1 MSKEIWGYARVS
13 SKDQNLE
20 RQLVELRRYVPKE
33 ENIISDKQS
42 GKDFDRP
49 GYQSL
54 KERIREGDEL
64 FIKSI
69 YRLGRD
75 KDAIKDELR
84 FFKEHGVIVHILNF
98 PQTMLEVCD
107 EHQRSIMELV
117 NNLLIEVFSFIA
129 QEERQNIRRRQT
141 EGIALWRKTGKTK
154 TGRPYGRP
162 KIQFPSNWKKVYAL
176 WKEKK
181 LKSKEAWCLLKISK
195 NVFYR
200 LVKEYEQN
208 GLKVLPVSNTKKKP
222 D

>member
-1 MSKEIWGYARVS
+1 MPKEIWGYARVS
-13 SKDQNLE
+13 SKEQNLE
-20 RQLVELRRYVPKE
+20 RQLVELRQYVPKT

-54 KERIREGDEL
+54 KERVREGDEL
-64 FIKSI
+64 FITSI

-84 FFKEHGVIVHILNF
+84 FFKKNGVSVHILNF
-98 PQTMLEVCD
+98 PQTMLEVND
-107 EHQRSIMELV
+107 EHQRSVMELF

-129 QEERQNIRRRQT
+129 QEERENIRRRQA

-162 KIQFPSNWKKVYAL
+162 KIKFPSNWKKVYAL

-181 LKSKEAWCLLKISK
+181 LKSKEAWYLLKISK

-200 LVKEYEQN
+200 LVKEYEAAKS
-208 GLKVLPVSNTKKKP
+208 G
-222 D
+222 